1 MHWSVPLRICGRS
14 LWARLRNLCTDNR
27 GVSAIITALSLTALM
42 GFAGLGVD
50 VAMWEISKR
59 NMQGAADQAALAAVV
74 AYLAGG
80 GSGPAATAQGV
91 AANFGFTNGNNGVV
105 VTPAN
110 VSPSPTGYDAAYS
123 VTISQPQPQYF
134 SALILSAPT
143 ISATA
148 TAGTTS
154 NGPCILAL
162 NPTANSAFSDT
173 GGSAVSLTD
182 CDLGVNSNGT
192 TGTVVSGGGGSV
204 SAQNINLNGG
214 DSVTGGATLTATN
227 RLTTNTGQTYPDPYK
242 NRTAP
247 TVGSCA
253 TVSNSLFGSVG
264 STSFNFNSN
273 STAGTLS
280 PGTYCGN
287 FSVGG
292 TAALTLSPGVYVFTD
307 ANGYGNGSAPQVKVN
322 NGTLCADGVTIYVK
336 SAGNAQVQFSG
347 NQTNVYLIAPAPGTS
362 GLNGETEGLAIWVDK
377 VAPTNASVSFTGGST
392 QIIGGAVYA
401 PNNTVT
407 FSGGS
412 SNTSITQCPVSTNP
426 CVGTTQILSDMVSIS
441 GASTLTHSSPNNSC
455 VGDTAS
461 SARVKLIQ

>member
-1 MHWSVPLRICGRS
+1 
-14 LWARLRNLCTDNR
+14 
-27 GVSAIITALSLTALM
+27 
-42 GFAGLGVD
+42 
-50 VAMWEISKR
+50 
-59 NMQGAADQAALAAVV
+59 
-74 AYLAGG
+74 
-80 GSGPAATAQGV
+80 V

-143 ISATA
+143 VSATT

-154 NGPCILAL
+154 NGPCILTL
-162 NPTANSAFSDT
+162 DPTANSSFNDS

-182 CDLGVNSNGT
+182 CDLDVNSNGT

-214 DSVTGGATLTATN
+214 DSVTGGATLTAAN
-227 RLTTNTGQTYPDPYK
+227 RLTTNTGQTYPDPYQE
-242 NRTAP
+242 RTAP
-247 TVGSCA
+247 TVGPCA
-253 TVSNSLFGSVG
+253 TVPANSPFGSAG

-273 STAGTLS
+273 STTGTLYA
-280 PGTYCGN
+280 GTYCGN
-287 FSVGG
+287 FSIGG
-292 TAALTLSPGVYVFTD
+292 TAAVTLNPGVYVFTD
-307 ANGYGNGSAPQVKVN
+307 ANGYGSGSAPQVKIN
-322 NGTLCADGVTIYVK
+322 NGTVCANGVTLYVK
-336 SAGNAQVQFSG
+336 SAGNSQVQFSG
-347 NQTNVYLIAPAPGTS
+347 NQTDVYLIAPAPGTS
-362 GLNGETEGLAIWVDK
+362 GLNGETEGIAIWVDK

-412 SNTSITQCPVSTNP
+412 ANTSITQCPASTNP
-426 CVGTTQILSDMVSIS
+426 CVGTTQILSDAVTIS
-441 GASTLTHSSPNNSC
+441 GASTLTHSSSNNSC

-461 SARVKLIQ
+461 SARVKLID

>member
-1 MHWSVPLRICGRS
+1 M
-14 LWARLRNLCTDNR
+14 RNLCTDDR
-27 GVSAIITALSLTALM
+27 GVSAIITALSVTAVM
-42 GFAGLGVD
+42 GVAALGTD
-50 VAMWEISKR
+50 AAMWEVNKR
-59 NMQGAADQAALAAVV
+59 SMQSAADQAAVAAVV

-80 GSGPAATAQGV
+80 GSDPAATAQGV
-91 AANFGFTNGNNGVV
+91 AANFGFANGNNGVI
-105 VTPAN
+105 VTPAS

-154 NGPCILAL
+154 NGPCILSL

-182 CDLGVNSNGT
+182 CDLDVNSNGT

-214 DSVTGGATLTATN
+214 DSVTGGATLAATN
-227 RLTTNTGQTYPDPYK
+227 RLTTNTGQTYPDPYQH
-242 NRTAP
+242 RTAP

-253 TVSNSLFGSVG
+253 TNGAG
-264 STSFNFNSN
+264 YNGNFNSG
-273 STAGTLS
+273 GTLY
-280 PGTYCGN
+280 PGTYCG
-287 FSVGG
+287 SLSIGG
-292 TAALTLSPGVYVFTD
+292 STAFTLKPGVYVFTD
-307 ANGYGNGSAPQVKVN
+307 QNGYGSGSAPQVKVN

-347 NQTNVYLIAPAPGTS
+347 NSTNVYLIAPAPGTS

-426 CVGTTQILSDMVSIS
+426 CVGTTQILSDKVSIS
-441 GASTLTHSSPNNSC
+441 GGSTLTHSSSNNSC
-455 VGDTAS
+455 VGDSAS